1 MKLISYLN
9 NGLALWGVLKGENL
23 ADLSMPTGHSTLKSY
38 LQHGG
43 TIADLETLVDQA
55 PLMGPASDFPLLPP
69 VPDAGR
75 IFGIGWNYGEHCAEQ
90 NQDLPNCPA
99 IFMMPPTA
107 LTSHGATV
115 LRPAVTTKL
124 DYEGE
129 LGVVIGK
136 TIRNAT
142 LDDAL
147 DAVFGYT
154 IVNDVTARDL
164 QNAEGQWT
172 RAKGADGFAP
182 CGPVIITADEL
193 GDPQT
198 LNIETRVN
206 GEVRQAACTS
216 DMLFP
221 VAKIIQLLTEVIT
234 LQPGDIISTGT
245 PSGVGGHRNPPV
257 FLQHGDVV
265 EITIDRI
272 GTLTSY
278 IATEQP

>member
-1 MKLISYLN
+1 MKLISFLN
-9 NGLALWGVLKGENL
+9 NGQACWGFTQDGRVYDLSTPTGHNSLRNYLDQGRTL
-23 ADLSMPTGHSTLKSY
+23 ADLQKIS
-38 LQHGG
+38 
-43 TIADLETLVDQA
+43 ADA
-55 PLMGPASDFPLLPP
+55 PELGVAEAYPLLPP

-90 NQDLPNCPA
+90 NQKLPNCPA

-107 LTSHGATV
+107 LTAHKATV
-115 LRPAVTTKL
+115 TRPTVTSQL

-129 LGVVIGK
+129 LAVVIGK
-136 TIRNAT
+136 TISHATVENA
-142 LDDAL
+142 LE
-147 DAVFGYT
+147 AVFGYT
-154 IVNDVTARDL
+154 ILNDVTARDL

-182 CGPVIITADEL
+182 CGPWIVTADEIP
-193 GDPQT
+193 DPQI

-206 GEVRQAACTS
+206 GELRQKACTS

-245 PSGVGGHRNPPV
+245 PSGVGAHRNPPV
-257 FLQHGDVV
+257 FLQHDDVV
-265 EITIDRI
+265 DITIDKV
-272 GTLTSY
+272 GTLTSLV
-278 IATEQP
+278 ATG